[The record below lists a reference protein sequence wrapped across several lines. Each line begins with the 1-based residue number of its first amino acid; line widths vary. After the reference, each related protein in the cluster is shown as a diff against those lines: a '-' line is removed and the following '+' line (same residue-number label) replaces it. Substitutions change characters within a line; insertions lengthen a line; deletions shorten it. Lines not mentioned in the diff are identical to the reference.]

1 MSSTLRVVRR
11 TFSIAWAVSPFHWRT
26 LSPTLHPSH
35 SVTLPSILTV
45 SHKPRTFIWACLTQ
59 DIGVIVPIDT
69 IENLPNH
76 AAFDASVEA
85 AFSQVRER

>member
-1 MSSTLRVVRR
+1 MSSTPRVVRR

-59 DIGVIVPIDT
+59 DIGVIVPIDQVEAHT
-69 IENLPNH
+69 DH
-76 AAFDASVEA
+76 AAFDASIEA
-85 AFSQVRER
+85 SYGQVRKR